1 MKPCI
6 NGSTFKKGLCVIILF
21 ITAACFIP
29 VENSF
34 AADSPYLCNGTGCT
48 VSPDPAAATKKP
60 AELLSFAHTTDIHI
74 VDEGNPIR
82 AEELTVKNANNPY
95 IFADLFKNISA
106 ANRPI
111 GPYSAILWEYEIED
125 INNADAVKPL
135 DFMIAMGDF
144 TDSSIIPEFQLF
156 VEMIDGV
163 TPTRFKEHCDCRGV
177 AGCEC
182 DDEPATVIPLD
193 HKGLDTDFYAAIG
206 NHDVEYMGIFTTD
219 GFIGLLVKGLAQGID
234 IDELCYLEDL
244 IGIFQK
250 SEKSSNFADMMEEE
264 SSLTG
269 KVKGAYAFNPKP
281 FIRCIV
287 LNTCEYTYDL
297 NGKATPLENF
307 SLGTLSI
314 EQMAWLLKDI
324 DANKDRIC
332 IIFAHHGS
340 RAFSPFIKNN
350 SKYYVTGA
358 ELREALKLKKN
369 VVAYVDGHTHM
380 NKIMAEY
387 NTDGTGYWDI
397 TTSSIIDYPYEWR
410 RITVKDLGTGMGM
423 IKCEMKRPADLE
435 KNVPMIDTEGDA
447 LHYGAD
453 GDRDIELYFKMPLTV
468 AQAIIAEKP
477 KPDEPPVVDPN
488 DDNNAQTADSSD
500 SGSSSMCFMTSALI

>member
-1 MKPCI
+1 M
-6 NGSTFKKGLCVIILF
+6 S
-21 ITAACFIP
+21 CFIP
-29 VENSF
+29 VENLT
-34 AADSPYLCNGTGCT
+34 AAESPYLCQGIGCT
-48 VSPDPAAATKKP
+48 VAPNSAAATKKP
-60 AELLSFAHTTDIHI
+60 AELLNLAHTTDFHI

-82 AEELTVKNANNPY
+82 AEELKVKNAKNPY

-111 GPYSAILWEYEIED
+111 GPYSAELWEYEIED
-125 INNADAVKPL
+125 INIANTLKPL
-135 DFMIAMGDF
+135 DFMIATGDF

-163 TPTRFKEHCDCRGV
+163 TLTRFKEHCDCRGI

-182 DDEPATVIPLD
+182 DDEPATIIPKNP
-193 HKGLDTDFYAAIG
+193 KGLDTAFYATIG
-206 NHDVEYMGIFTTD
+206 NHDVEYMGTFNTD
-219 GFIGLLVKGLAQGID
+219 GIIGLIVKELAQGIN

-269 KVKGAYAFNPKP
+269 KVKGAYTFNPKP
-281 FIRCIV
+281 FIHSIV
-287 LNTCEYTYDL
+287 LNTCEYTYDI
-297 NGKATPLENF
+297 NGKDMPLENF

-314 EQMAWLLKDI
+314 EQMTWLLNDI
-324 DANKDRIC
+324 DANKDKLC
-332 IIFAHHGS
+332 IIFAHHSS
-340 RAFSPFIKNN
+340 RSFSPFVPNN

-369 VVAYVDGHTHM
+369 VIAYVDGHTHM
-380 NKIMAEY
+380 NKITAEY
-387 NTDGTGYWDI
+387 NGDGTGYWDI
-397 TTSSIIDYPYEWR
+397 TTSGIIGYPYEWR
-410 RITVKDLGTGMGM
+410 WITVKDLGTGMGM
-423 IKCEMKRPADLE
+423 IKCEMNRPVDLE
-435 KNVPMIDTEGDA
+435 KNVKKIDTEGDA

-453 GDRDIELYFKMPLTV
+453 EDRNIELYFKMPLEV
-468 AQAIIAEKP
+468 AKAIIAEKP
-477 KPDEPPVVDPN
+477 KPDQPPADDPI
-488 DDNNAQTADSSD
+488 DDNKTQTEDNSD